1 MNLFEFMY
9 PPFKFN
15 QGSPIRLFEAFSG
28 IGCQR
33 MAFNRLGI
41 PVESVGIS
49 EIDKYALKSY
59 ESIHGDCNNFGSI
72 TNIKGNQLPEID
84 VFTWSFPCTDL
95 SKAGKQKGL
104 VNTRSGL
111 CYEVLRILHEAQN
124 AKRLPQV
131 LIMENVV
138 DLIQAKF
145 IRQFNEIQT
154 ELELLGYKNYVQA
167 LNAKDYGVPQN
178 RDRVF
183 MVSILGDYYYEFP
196 KPIRL
201 GKCLEDV
208 LEEQV
213 DEKYY
218 LSDTAIKYITK
229 GERLNKYT
237 KIDGDISRCLTA
249 KGSLNF
255 TNQFVSECIQI
266 GELTGEK
273 WDKQYEKSRRVYSPD
288 GISPT
293 LLTCSG
299 GGQHCKIIQTG
310 HGYNKGGVKELA
322 PSITSSSYDR
332 NNVLCIPVLTPERIH
347 KRQNGRRFKE
357 DGDPMFTITTQ
368 DRHGIYDGCKIRRLT
383 PLECWRLMGIND
395 SYFWRAKNDG
405 LSDSQLYKQA
415 GNGIVV
421 DVMAAI
427 VRKLVV

>member
-1 MNLFEFMY
+1 MNLFELMY

-15 QGSPIRLFEAFSG
+15 QSSTIRLFEAFAG

-33 MAFNRLGI
+33 MAFNKLGVPI
-41 PVESVGIS
+41 VSAGIS

-59 ESIHGDCNNFGSI
+59 KAIHGDCNNFGNI
-72 TNIKGNQLPEID
+72 IGIKGDHLPEID
-84 VFTWSFPCTDL
+84 IFTWSFPCTDL

-124 AKRLPQV
+124 SDRLPRI

-138 DLIQAKF
+138 DLIQTKF
-145 IRQFNEIQT
+145 IKQFNKIQT

-167 LNAKDYGVPQN
+167 LNAKDYGVPQS
-178 RDRVF
+178 RERVF

-196 KPIRL
+196 KPIPLQKRL
-201 GKCLEDV
+201 DDMLED
-208 LEEQV
+208 QV

-237 KIDGDISRCLTA
+237 KIDGDISRCLTVKA
-249 KGSLNF
+249 SMS
-255 TNQFVSECIQI
+255 TNQFISECIQV
-266 GELTGEK
+266 GELTGDK
-273 WDKQYEKSRRVYSPD
+273 WDKQYEKSRRVYSPE

-293 LLTCSG
+293 LLTCAG
-299 GGQHCKIIQTG
+299 GGQHCKIIQIG
-310 HGYNKGGVKELA
+310 HGFNKGGVKELA
-322 PSITSSSYDR
+322 PSLTSSSYER
-332 NNVLCIPVLTPERIH
+332 NNVLCIPVLTPERMH

-368 DRHGIYDGCKIRRLT
+368 DRHGIYDGCRIRRLT
-383 PLECWRLMGIND
+383 PLECWRLMGIDD
-395 SYFWRAKNDG
+395 SSFWLAKNDG

-421 DVMAAI
+421 DVMEQI
-427 VRKLVV
+427 IKGLMK